1 MFPDWITE
9 MNRPSLII
17 MDSLLVN
24 KQVEIWIVILQ
35 NNVSLIV
42 ASYGD
47 GIAWLSRTVD
57 SIRLSN
63 QEMVTTLQTIIQK
76 QDGSIGGETKGHVD
90 SDVGETVCEQC

>member
-24 KQVEIWIVILQ
+24 RQVEIWIVILE
-35 NNVSLIV
+35 NSVSLIV

-47 GIAWLSRTVD
+47 RIA
-57 SIRLSN
+57 
-63 QEMVTTLQTIIQK
+63 
-76 QDGSIGGETKGHVD
+76 
-90 SDVGETVCEQC
+90 

>member
-24 KQVEIWIVILQ
+24 RQVEIWIVILE
-35 NNVSLIV
+35 NNASLIV
-42 ASYGD
+42 AYD
-47 GIAWLSRTVD
+47 DRIVWLSRAVD

-63 QEMVTTLQTIIQK
+63 QEMVTTL
-76 QDGSIGGETKGHVD
+76 
-90 SDVGETVCEQC
+90 

>member
-1 MFPDWITE
+1 

-24 KQVEIWIVILQ
+24 RQVEKWIVILY

-47 GIAWLSRTVD
+47 RIAWLSRAVD
-57 SIRLSN
+57 SFRLSN
-63 QEMVTTLQTIIQK
+63 QEMVTTL
-76 QDGSIGGETKGHVD
+76 
-90 SDVGETVCEQC
+90 

>member
-24 KQVEIWIVILQ
+24 RQVEIWIVSLE
-35 NNVSLIV
+35 NSVSLIV

-47 GIAWLSRTVD
+47 RIA
-57 SIRLSN
+57 
-63 QEMVTTLQTIIQK
+63 
-76 QDGSIGGETKGHVD
+76 
-90 SDVGETVCEQC
+90 